1 MFAWIRVNW
10 TRLLMVLS
18 DVWPKIEGFGI
29 RSSPVQLRVNGWY
42 LYKIP
47 ANLDVSSWRVV
58 NLVLGIST
66 FQDETSTFSQTVGDQ
81 SPTDTAQNS
90 RKTESST
97 MELPKTSKS
106 F

>member
-1 MFAWIRVNW
+1 
-10 TRLLMVLS
+10 MVLS
-18 DVWPKIEGFGI
+18 DAWPKIEGFGL
-29 RSSPVQLRVNGWY
+29 RSSPVQLRVNGGY

-47 ANLDVSSWRVV
+47 ANLDVSSWRVI

-66 FQDETSTFSQTVGDQ
+66 FQDETGTFSQNFGDQ

-90 RKTESST
+90 RKTESSCI
-97 MELPKTSKS
+97 ELPKTSKS